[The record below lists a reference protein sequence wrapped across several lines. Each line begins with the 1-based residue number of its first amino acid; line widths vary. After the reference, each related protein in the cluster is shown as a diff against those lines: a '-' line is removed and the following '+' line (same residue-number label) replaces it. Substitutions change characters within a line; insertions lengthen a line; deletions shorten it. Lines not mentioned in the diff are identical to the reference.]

1 MAPHPAAGL
10 QSAPGAPRLAIM
22 ARTGWLGLQ
31 LPRFAPRPR
40 SVAVVLS
47 GGGSRASFQ
56 IGALRYLY
64 AHDPEF
70 EPTIFAG
77 SSAGAILAAGLSQYT
92 AAEDQRQFL
101 NQVDRIWSNMRQ
113 SSDMFTPRP
122 WMARLQAQ
130 APSWLELV
138 TSKPERNRPL
148 LHFMRSTPEPASPSS
163 PISPPDPLELALMPD
178 EDYQPEWSLGVVS
191 QLAGQLGQLPRLGS
205 DLASIRQGL
214 ERTRSMY
221 RPGPM
226 LRELLDPEVFDPA
239 KVAAADTQLRVAMVG
254 LESGDLRYM
263 RGDGIIVDRD
273 DNPIDQ
279 EQHHLTTGV
288 LASCSIPGVF
298 RAVPLGDET
307 YIDGGAREALPA
319 ELAVGRLGPDR
330 TYVIASNT
338 TGLRPRGSMADAD
351 IFSVLMRSTEIL
363 IDEVA
368 RDEVAYAHSAGAVV
382 IQPHLNVHDAMTVRR
397 GLIRI
402 NGDYGFSRAAVA
414 LKEVEAEEGEII
426 EEVYSTRLR
435 VYRLERES
443 LANPTDL
450 RTQLRLASAKRD
462 LKEVV
467 GKAPAELLP
476 ADAPQWWEDWELH
489 AREVPEEP
497 FWL

>member
-1 MAPHPAAGL
+1 M
-10 QSAPGAPRLAIM
+10 S
-22 ARTGWLGLQ
+22 RTGWLGLQ
-31 LPRFAPRPR
+31 LPRLTHRPR

-56 IGALRYLY
+56 IGALNYLY
-64 AHDPEF
+64 QHDPEF
-70 EPTIFAG
+70 TPSIFAG
-77 SSAGAILAAGLSQYT
+77 SSAGAILAAGLAQYAT
-92 AAEDQRQFL
+92 VADQRTFL
-101 NQVDRIWSNMRQ
+101 EQVDAIWSGMRD

-122 WMARLQAQ
+122 WMARLQSQ

-138 TSKPERNRPL
+138 KGKPERSRPIL
-148 LHFMRSTPEPASPSS
+148 PFLRFTQDQPSTPASPA
-163 PISPPDPLELALMPD
+163 SPPDPLSLALMPD
-178 EDYQPEWSLGVVS
+178 EDHQPEWSLGVVS
-191 QLAGQLGQLPRLGS
+191 QLAGQLGQLPRLGTE
-205 DLASIRQGL
+205 LASIRQGV

-239 KVAAADTQLRVAMVG
+239 RVAAAGTELRVAMVA
-254 LESGDLRYM
+254 LESGELRYM
-263 RGDGIIVDRD
+263 RGDGVICDRD
-273 DNPIDQ
+273 DNPVSH

-298 RAVPLGDET
+298 RAVPLGEET
-307 YIDGGAREALPA
+307 YVDGGAREALPA
-319 ELAVGRLGPDR
+319 ELAIGRLGPDR

-338 TGLRPRGSMADAD
+338 AGLRPRASMADD
-351 IFSVLMRSTEIL
+351 DLFSIVMRSTEIL

-382 IQPHLNVHDAMTVRR
+382 IQPLLDVHDAMTVRR

-402 NGDYGFSRAAVA
+402 NGDYGWSRAAIA
-414 LKEVEAEEGEII
+414 SRESSPEESGLVES
-426 EEVYSTRLR
+426 VYATRLHA
-435 VYRLERES
+435 YRQERDS

-462 LKEVV
+462 LKEAL
-467 GKAPAELLP
+467 GKAPADLLP
-476 ADAPQWWEDWELH
+476 AGAGSWWETWELH
-489 AREVPEEP
+489 AREITVEP